1 MVNTGSEVIG
11 LVEGMALK
19 KYKTPLPKLIIL
31 GILAGAYIAMGGFL
45 SMFVG
50 YGSTEIVANN
60 PGLAKFL
67 SGAFFPIGLML
78 IILVGGE
85 LFTGNNAY
93 LVVGARRRV
102 IPWSYVPYNWTII
115 YFTNLIGALGF
126 SYFFIHL
133 TGMMEAEPWHSA
145 IISIGEGKVSQA
157 WHVIFLKG
165 IVANW
170 LVCLAVW
177 LGLTSRDMIGRLVGL
192 WVPVMAFVTLGYE
205 HSIANMFYIPMAM
218 MSGAEFTTWEAI
230 WNNFIPSTLGN
241 IVGGGIFVGA
251 AYSYLYGKKKEE
263 S

>member
-1 MVNTGSEVIG
+1 MYVSYGAPG
-11 LVEGMALK
+11 LAE
-19 KYKTPLPKLIIL
+19 
-31 GILAGAYIAMGGFL
+31 
-45 SMFVG
+45 S
-50 YGSTEIVANN
+50 N

-67 SGAFFPIGLML
+67 AGAFFPIGLML

-93 LVVGARRRV
+93 LVTGARRGV
-102 IPWSYVPYNWTII
+102 IPWSYVGYNWTVI
-115 YFTNLIGALGF
+115 YFSNLIGALFF
-126 SYFFIHL
+126 SYLFIHL
-133 TGMMEAEPWHSA
+133 TGMLSADPWHSA
-145 IISIGEGKVSQA
+145 IIGIGEGKVSQA

-177 LGLTSRDMIGRLVGL
+177 LGLSSKDMIGRLVGL

-218 MSGAEFTTWEAI
+218 MTGADFTVGEAI

-241 IVGGGIFVGA
+241 IVGGGLFVGA
-251 AYSYLYGKKKEE
+251 AYSYLYGKKKNEA
-263 S
+263 